1 MNTIMMFI
9 RTEGH
14 VPFGLWEEIAKLDG
28 VEMVYHIGGHYTLPE
43 SYPDLVVIAA
53 SETAGRIGKKVQAME
68 GIESTYQVTVD
79 HSQPHIITPADIP
92 GPVPSP
98 ARLKAAPAPVIT
110 TEDIP
115 GYVRSPSM
123 RPAVV
128 HHDFSSQAGLASMA
142 GADNFGF
149 GSGLTDM
156 ATLAD

>member
-68 GIESTYQVTVD
+68 GVESTYQVTVD

-92 GPVPSP
+92 GPVIDPTP
-98 ARLKAAPAPVIT
+98 RMRVAQPVIDRVPG
-110 TEDIP
+110 TEP
-115 GYVRSPSM
+115 TNR
-123 RPAVV
+123 AVV